1 MTEEKNENKIEKED
15 IKKEKSKEENKKET
29 EEKAKEKKPE
39 EIKKKKD
46 VPKKSEVVVNASS
59 LLMSTKTAGAI
70 CRIIKGKEIQT
81 AISDLE
87 QVIAKRKAIPMKGEI
102 PHRKGNIM
110 SGRYPKNA
118 SEIFIKL
125 LKSLNSNATY
135 LSVENPIISEAIP
148 NNASRPFGKFGAVR
162 KKRTHMILKAISK
175 KKKSGEK
182 KK

>member
-1 MTEEKNENKIEKED
+1 MEKNENKAE
-15 IKKEKSKEENKKET
+15 KEKSKEENKKGT
-29 EEKAKEKKPE
+29 EEKKPE
-39 EIKKKKD
+39 EKKKIEDFQVSQSKKKKD
-46 VPKKSEVVVNASS
+46 VPKKSEVFVNVNS
-59 LLMSTKTAGAI
+59 LPMSTKTAMAI
-70 CRIIKGKEIQT
+70 CRFIKGKEIQS
-81 AISDLE
+81 AINDLE
-87 QVIAKRKAIPMKGEI
+87 LVVAKRKAIPMKGEI
-102 PHRKGNIM
+102 PHRKGDMM

-162 KKRTHMILKAISK
+162 KKRTHMILKATSK
-175 KKKSGEK
+175 KKKSEEK